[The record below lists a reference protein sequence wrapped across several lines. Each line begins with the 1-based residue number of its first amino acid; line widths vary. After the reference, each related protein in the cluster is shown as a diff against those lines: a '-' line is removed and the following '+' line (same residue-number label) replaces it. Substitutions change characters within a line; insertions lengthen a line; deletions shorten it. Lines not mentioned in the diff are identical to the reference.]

1 MRRAAKAGT
10 TEGMA
15 RSDTPLATYQA
26 KRDFTATTEPAEGG
40 KAQPHAPTF
49 VIQKHAAR
57 RLHYDFRLELDGVLV
72 SWAVPKGPSLD
83 PAQKR
88 MAVHVEDH
96 PLSYAGFEGTI
107 PEGHYGAG
115 EVIVWDRGT
124 WEPVGDPRKG
134 LAAGKLA
141 FRLHGE
147 KLEGLWELI
156 KIAKGGE
163 RQEPWLLFKKRDDF
177 ARSHAAYDVVSALP
191 DSVGSAPAARRTAR
205 TTAKT
210 SKKTRASAKATSGA
224 PVSGAVKARLP
235 AKLSP
240 QLATLAT
247 GVPEGAPGNWI
258 FEIKFDGY
266 RVMARIEDGKA
277 RLLTRGGHDW
287 SAKLPPL
294 VAELERL
301 GIDDAWLDGEIVVL
315 DKDGTPDFNALQN
328 ALDRERADPIVMFL
342 FDVPFFAGHDLRQV
356 ALAERRR
363 LLKQLMDTRATRRL
377 RFSADFEADVDS
389 ILQSACQMNLEGVI
403 AKRADAPYVS
413 RRSDTWLKLKCIRRQ
428 EFVVCGYTLRTDSPA
443 RIGSLMLGVHAKNG
457 DLVSAGG
464 VGTGWN
470 DREARDIRRRLAT
483 LDTDREPFTGG
494 AAKPGRRRPGGTR
507 HWVKPELVAEVRFA
521 AWTPDGQ
528 IRHASFVALRDDKPA
543 SQIVHEEPRDIA
555 PSSKTMKPSSRKAAS
570 TVGGVTVSHGDR
582 VIDAASGRTKLDL
595 VRYYESVA
603 DHMLPHLKGRPCAL
617 VRGPQGVGGEIFF
630 QKHAEKVNI
639 AGVKQLDPAL
649 WPGHPSMLEVGT
661 REALLN
667 AAQFNVIEFHTSN
680 ATSTHF
686 DRPNRMIFD
695 LDPGEGTPWAHVQE
709 AALLMRTLLTELGL
723 VSWLKTSGGKG
734 LHVVVPLRMHHGN
747 DTVKAFSR
755 AIVQHMAHVIPSK
768 FVAKSGPSNRI
779 GKIFADYLRNG
790 VGATTVAA
798 YSARARP
805 GMGVSMPVRW
815 DDLAGLK
822 SGAHWTIAT
831 AREHLSFQSEDP
843 WADYWSTRQPL
854 GEAMKRLG
862 FKK

>member
-1 MRRAAKAGT
+1 
-10 TEGMA
+10 MA

-26 KRDFTATTEPAEGG
+26 KRDFAVTDEPAEGG
-40 KAQPHAPTF
+40 KARPHAPAF

-83 PAQKR
+83 PAHKR

-115 EVIVWDRGT
+115 DVIVWDHGT

-141 FRLHGE
+141 FRLHGQ
-147 KLEGLWELI
+147 KLEGLWELVR
-156 KIAKGGE
+156 IAKGGE
-163 RQEPWLLFKKRDDF
+163 RQEPWLLFKKRDAF
-177 ARSHAAYDVVSALP
+177 ARSHAEYDVVSALP
-191 DSVGSAPAARRTAR
+191 DSVAGARK
-205 TTAKT
+205 TAK
-210 SKKTRASAKATSGA
+210 AKAAPTSPA
-224 PVSGAVKARLP
+224 LPATGAVKARLP

-247 GVPEGAPGNWI
+247 GVPEGAPGDWI

-266 RVMARIEDGKA
+266 RLMARIGNGKA

-287 SAKLPPL
+287 SAKLPKL

-301 GIDDAWLDGEIVVL
+301 GIGNAWLDGEIVVP

-342 FDVPFFAGHDLRQV
+342 FDVPFFEGFDLRHTP
-356 ALAERRR
+356 LAERRR
-363 LLKQLMDTRATRRL
+363 LLRQLMDARATRRL
-377 RFSADFEADVDS
+377 RFSSDFEADVDS
-389 ILQSACQMNLEGVI
+389 ILQSACRMNLEGVI

-428 EFVVCGYTLRTDSPA
+428 EFVVCGYTLRTDSPT

-457 DLVSAGG
+457 ELVSVGG

-470 DREARDIRRRLAT
+470 DREARDIRRQLAA
-483 LDTDREPFTGG
+483 LDTDDAPFTGG
-494 AAKPGRRRPGGTR
+494 EAKPGRRRPGGTR
-507 HWVKPELVAEVRFA
+507 HWVKPTLVAEVRFA

-528 IRHASFVALRDDKPA
+528 IRHASFVAMRDDKPA
-543 SQIVHEEPRDIA
+543 SEIVHEEPRDIA
-555 PSSKTMKPSSRKAAS
+555 HAPREKGTKAMKTSSKKSAS
-570 TVGGVTVSHGDR
+570 TVGGVAVSHGER

-603 DHMLPHLKGRPCAL
+603 DDMLPHLKGRPCAL

-630 QKHAEKVNI
+630 QKHAEKVRI

-709 AALLMRTLLTELGL
+709 GALLMRTLLTELGL
-723 VSWLKTSGGKG
+723 ASWLKTSGGKG
-734 LHVVVPLRMHHGN
+734 LHVVVPLRMHYDN

-768 FVAKSGPSNRI
+768 FVAKSGPSNRV
-779 GKIFADYLRNG
+779 GKLFADYLRNG

-805 GMGVSMPVRW
+805 GMGVSMPVSW
-815 DDLAGLK
+815 DDLGSLK

-843 WADYWSTRQPL
+843 WADYWTTRQPL

>member
-1 MRRAAKAGT
+1 
-10 TEGMA
+10 MA
-15 RSDTPLATYQA
+15 RSRTDTPLATYQA
-26 KRDFTATTEPAEGG
+26 KRDFTATDEPAEGG
-40 KAQPHAPTF
+40 EAQPHAPAF

-107 PEGHYGAG
+107 PHGHYGAG

-141 FRLHGE
+141 FQLHGQ

-163 RQEPWLLFKKRDDF
+163 RQEPWLLFKKRDAF
-177 ARSHAAYDVVSALP
+177 ARPHADYDVVSALP
-191 DSVGSAPAARRTAR
+191 DSVTHPSPSPLAKRRT
-205 TTAKT
+205 TK
-210 SKKTRASAKATSGA
+210 AKASPTLPAPGA
-224 PVSGAVKARLP
+224 TKARLP
-235 AKLSP
+235 ARLSP

-247 GVPEGAPGNWI
+247 GVPEGAARDWI

-266 RVMARIEDGKA
+266 RIMARVEDGKA
-277 RLLTRGGHDW
+277 CLLTRGGHDW
-287 SAKLPPL
+287 SAKLPRL

-301 GIDDAWLDGEIVVL
+301 GIDNAWLDGEIVVL
-315 DKDGTPDFNALQN
+315 DDQGTPDFNALQN
-328 ALDRERADPIVMFL
+328 ALDRERADAVVMFL
-342 FDVPFFAGHDLRQV
+342 FDVPFFGGFDLRQV
-356 ALAERRR
+356 PLSGRRR
-363 LLKQLMDTRATRRL
+363 LLKQLMDARASQRL
-377 RFSADFEADVDS
+377 RFSADFEADADS
-389 ILQSACQMNLEGVI
+389 VLQSACRMNLEGVI
-403 AKRADAPYVS
+403 AKRADSPYVS
-413 RRSDTWLKLKCIRRQ
+413 RRSDTWLKLKCTQRQ
-428 EFVVCGYTLRTDSPA
+428 EFVVCGYTLRSDSPT

-457 DLVSAGG
+457 DLVSVGG

-470 DREARDIRRRLAT
+470 DREARDLRRQLAA
-483 LDTDREPFTGG
+483 LNSARAPFAGG
-494 AAKPGRRRPGGTR
+494 AAKAGRRRPGGTR
-507 HWVKPELVAEVRFA
+507 HWVKPRLVAEVRFA

-543 SQIVHEEPRDIA
+543 SEIVHEEPHDIA
-555 PSSKTMKPSSRKAAS
+555 PASRAKTMKTSSKKAAS

-582 VIDAASGRTKLDL
+582 VIDASSGRTKLDL

-603 DHMLPHLKGRPCAL
+603 EHMLPHLKGRPCAL
-617 VRGPQGVGGEIFF
+617 VRGPQGVGGQIFF

-639 AGVKQLDPAL
+639 AGVRQLDPAL

-709 AALLMRTLLTELGL
+709 GAALMRAMLAELNL
-723 VSWLKTSGGKG
+723 VAWLKTSGGKG
-734 LHVVVPLRMHHGN
+734 LHVVVPLRMHYDN

-755 AIVQHMAHVIPSK
+755 AIVQHLAKVIPSK
-768 FVAKSGPSNRI
+768 FVAKSGPSNRV

-805 GMGVSMPVRW
+805 GMGVSMPVDW
-815 DDLAGLK
+815 ADLDSLR

-843 WADYWSTRQPL
+843 WAGYWTTRQPL

>member
-1 MRRAAKAGT
+1 MRRGPNAGT
-10 TEGMA
+10 PEAMA

-26 KRDFTATTEPAEGG
+26 KRDFAVTDEPSEGG
-40 KAQPHAPTF
+40 KARPHAPAF

-83 PAQKR
+83 PAHKR

-115 EVIVWDRGT
+115 NVIVWDHGT

-141 FRLHGE
+141 FRLHGQ
-147 KLEGLWELI
+147 KLEGLWELVR
-156 KIAKGGE
+156 IAKGGE
-163 RQEPWLLFKKRDDF
+163 RQEPWLLFKKRDAF
-177 ARSHAAYDVVSALP
+177 ARSHAEYDVVSALP
-191 DSVGSAPAARRTAR
+191 DSVAGARKTAKAKAAPALP
-205 TTAKT
+205 
-210 SKKTRASAKATSGA
+210 AT
-224 PVSGAVKARLP
+224 GAVKARLP
-235 AKLSP
+235 ARLSP

-247 GVPEGAPGNWI
+247 GVPEGAPGDWI

-266 RVMARIEDGKA
+266 RLMARIGNGKA

-287 SAKLPPL
+287 SAKLPKL

-301 GIDDAWLDGEIVVL
+301 GIGNAWLDGEIVVP

-342 FDVPFFAGHDLRQV
+342 FDVPFFEGFDLRHTP
-356 ALAERRR
+356 LAERRR
-363 LLKQLMDTRATRRL
+363 LLRQLMDARATRRL
-377 RFSADFEADVDS
+377 RFSSDFEADVDS
-389 ILQSACQMNLEGVI
+389 ILQSACRMNLEGVI

-428 EFVVCGYTLRTDSPA
+428 EFVVCGYTLRTDSPT

-457 DLVSAGG
+457 ELVSVGG

-470 DREARDIRRRLAT
+470 DREARDIRRQLAA
-483 LDTDREPFTGG
+483 LDTDHAPFTGG
-494 AAKPGRRRPGGTR
+494 EAKPGRRRPGGTR
-507 HWVKPELVAEVRFA
+507 HWVKPKLVAEVRFA

-528 IRHASFVALRDDKPA
+528 IRHASFVAMRDDKPA
-543 SQIVHEEPRDIA
+543 SEIVHEEPRDIA
-555 PSSKTMKPSSRKAAS
+555 PASRAKGTKAMKTPSKKSAS
-570 TVGGVTVSHGDR
+570 TVGGVAVSHGER

-603 DHMLPHLKGRPCAL
+603 DDMLPHLKGRPCAL

-630 QKHAEKVNI
+630 QKHAEKVHI

-695 LDPGEGTPWAHVQE
+695 LDPGEGTPWPHVQE

-723 VSWLKTSGGKG
+723 ASWLKTSGGKG
-734 LHVVVPLRMHHGN
+734 LHVVVPLRMHYDN

-768 FVAKSGPSNRI
+768 FVAKSGPSNRV
-779 GKIFADYLRNG
+779 GKLFADYLRNG

-798 YSARARP
+798 FSARARP
-805 GMGVSMPVRW
+805 GMGVSMPVSW
-815 DDLAGLK
+815 DDLGSLK

-843 WADYWSTRQPL
+843 WAAYWTTRQPL

>member
-1 MRRAAKAGT
+1 MRRGPNAGT
-10 TEGMA
+10 PEGMA

-26 KRDFTATTEPAEGG
+26 KRDFAITDEPAEGG
-40 KAQPHAPTF
+40 KARPHAPAF

-83 PAQKR
+83 PAHKR

-115 EVIVWDRGT
+115 DVIVWDHGT

-141 FRLHGE
+141 FRLHGQ
-147 KLEGLWELI
+147 KLEGLWELVR
-156 KIAKGGE
+156 IAKGGE
-163 RQEPWLLFKKRDDF
+163 RQEPWLLFKKRDAF
-177 ARSHAAYDVVSALP
+177 ARSHAEYDVVSALP
-191 DSVGSAPAARRTAR
+191 DSVAGAR
-205 TTAKT
+205 K
-210 SKKTRASAKATSGA
+210 SAKAKAQALPAT
-224 PVSGAVKARLP
+224 GAVKARLP
-235 AKLSP
+235 ARLSP

-247 GVPEGAPGNWI
+247 GVPEGAPGDWI

-266 RVMARIEDGKA
+266 RLMARIGNGKA

-287 SAKLPPL
+287 SAKLPKL

-301 GIDDAWLDGEIVVL
+301 GIGNAWLDGEIVVP

-342 FDVPFFAGHDLRQV
+342 FDVPFFEGFDLRHTP
-356 ALAERRR
+356 LAERRR
-363 LLKQLMDTRATRRL
+363 LLRQLMDAHATRRL
-377 RFSADFEADVDS
+377 RFSSDFEADVDS
-389 ILQSACQMNLEGVI
+389 ILQSACRMNLEGVI

-428 EFVVCGYTLRTDSPA
+428 EFVVCGYTLRTDSPT

-457 DLVSAGG
+457 ELVSVGG

-470 DREARDIRRRLAT
+470 DREARDIRRQLAA
-483 LDTDREPFTGG
+483 LDTDDAPFTGG
-494 AAKPGRRRPGGTR
+494 EAKAGRRRPGGTR
-507 HWVKPELVAEVRFA
+507 HWVKPRLVAEVRFA

-528 IRHASFVALRDDKPA
+528 IRHASFVAMRDDKPA
-543 SQIVHEEPRDIA
+543 SEIVHEEPRDITPA
-555 PSSKTMKPSSRKAAS
+555 SRAKGTKAMKTSSKKSAS
-570 TVGGVTVSHGDR
+570 TVGGVAVSHGER

-603 DHMLPHLKGRPCAL
+603 NDMLPHLKGRPCAL

-630 QKHAEKVNI
+630 QKHAEKVHI

-695 LDPGEGTPWAHVQE
+695 LDPGEGTPWPHVQE

-723 VSWLKTSGGKG
+723 ASWLKTSGGKG
-734 LHVVVPLRMHHGN
+734 LHVVVPLRMHYDN

-755 AIVQHMAHVIPSK
+755 AIVQHMAQVIPSK
-768 FVAKSGPSNRI
+768 FVAKSGPSNRV
-779 GKIFADYLRNG
+779 GKLFADYLRNG

-805 GMGVSMPVRW
+805 GMGVSMPVGW

-843 WADYWSTRQPL
+843 WADYWTTRQPL

>member
-1 MRRAAKAGT
+1 
-10 TEGMA
+10 MA

-26 KRDFTATTEPAEGG
+26 KRDFAVTDEPAEGG
-40 KAQPHAPTF
+40 KARPHAPAF

-83 PAQKR
+83 PAHKR

-115 EVIVWDRGT
+115 EVIVWDHGT

-141 FRLHGE
+141 FRLHGQ
-147 KLEGLWELI
+147 KLEGLWELVR
-156 KIAKGGE
+156 IAKGGE
-163 RQEPWLLFKKRDDF
+163 RQEPWLLFKKRDAF
-177 ARSHAAYDVVSALP
+177 ARSHAEYDVVSAMP
-191 DSVGSAPAARRTAR
+191 DSVAGARK
-205 TTAKT
+205 TAK
-210 SKKTRASAKATSGA
+210 AKALPAT
-224 PVSGAVKARLP
+224 GAVKARLP
-235 AKLSP
+235 ARLSP

-247 GVPEGAPGNWI
+247 GVPAGAPGDWI

-266 RVMARIEDGKA
+266 RLMARIGNGKA

-287 SAKLPPL
+287 SAKLPKL

-301 GIDDAWLDGEIVVL
+301 GIGNAWLDGEIVVP
-315 DKDGTPDFNALQN
+315 DQNGTPDFNALQN

-342 FDVPFFAGHDLRQV
+342 FDVPFFEGFDLRHTP
-356 ALAERRR
+356 LAERRR
-363 LLKQLMDTRATRRL
+363 LLRQLMDARATRRL
-377 RFSADFEADVDS
+377 RFSSDFEADVDS
-389 ILQSACQMNLEGVI
+389 ILQSACRMNLEGVI

-428 EFVVCGYTLRTDSPA
+428 EFVVCGYTLRTDSPT

-457 DLVSAGG
+457 ELVSVGG

-470 DREARDIRRRLAT
+470 DREARDIRRQLAA
-483 LDTDREPFTGG
+483 LDTHHAPFTCGE
-494 AAKPGRRRPGGTR
+494 AKPGRRRPGGTR
-507 HWVKPELVAEVRFA
+507 HWVKPTLVAEVRFA
-521 AWTPDGQ
+521 AWTPDEQ
-528 IRHASFVALRDDKPA
+528 IRHASFVAMRDDKPA
-543 SQIVHEEPRDIA
+543 SEIVHEEPRDIA
-555 PSSKTMKPSSRKAAS
+555 SASRAKGTKAMKTSSKKTAS
-570 TVGGVTVSHGDR
+570 TVGGVAVSHGER
-582 VIDAASGRTKLDL
+582 VIDATSGRTKLDL

-603 DHMLPHLKGRPCAL
+603 DDMLPHLRGRPCAL

-630 QKHAEKVNI
+630 QKHAEKVHI

-734 LHVVVPLRMHHGN
+734 LHVVVPLRMHYDN

-755 AIVQHMAHVIPSK
+755 AIVQHIAHVIPSK
-768 FVAKSGPSNRI
+768 FVAKSGPSNRV
-779 GKIFADYLRNG
+779 GKLFADYLRNG

-822 SGAHWTIAT
+822 SGAHWTLAT

-843 WADYWSTRQPL
+843 WADYWTTRQPL

>member
-1 MRRAAKAGT
+1 MRRGPNAGT
-10 TEGMA
+10 PEGMA

-26 KRDFTATTEPAEGG
+26 KRDFAVTDEPAEGG
-40 KAQPHAPTF
+40 KARPHAPAF

-83 PAQKR
+83 PAHKR

-96 PLSYAGFEGTI
+96 PLSYAGFEGSI

-115 EVIVWDRGT
+115 DVIVWDHGT

-141 FRLHGE
+141 FRLHGQ
-147 KLEGLWELI
+147 KLEGLWELVR
-156 KIAKGGE
+156 IAKGGE
-163 RQEPWLLFKKRDDF
+163 RQEPWLLFKKRDAF
-177 ARSHAAYDVVSALP
+177 ARSHAEYDVVSALP
-191 DSVGSAPAARRTAR
+191 DSVAGAR
-205 TTAKT
+205 K
-210 SKKTRASAKATSGA
+210 SAKAKAQALPAT
-224 PVSGAVKARLP
+224 GAVKARLP
-235 AKLSP
+235 ARLSP

-247 GVPEGAPGNWI
+247 GVPEGAPGDWI

-266 RVMARIEDGKA
+266 RLMARIGNGKA

-287 SAKLPPL
+287 SAKLPKL

-301 GIDDAWLDGEIVVL
+301 GIGNAWLDGEIVVP
-315 DKDGTPDFNALQN
+315 DQNGTPDFNALQN

-342 FDVPFFAGHDLRQV
+342 FDVPFFEGFDLRHTP
-356 ALAERRR
+356 LAERRR
-363 LLKQLMDTRATRRL
+363 LLRQLMDARATRRL
-377 RFSADFEADVDS
+377 RFSSDFEADVDS
-389 ILQSACQMNLEGVI
+389 ILQSACRMNLEGVI

-428 EFVVCGYTLRTDSPA
+428 EFVVCGYTLRTDSPT

-457 DLVSAGG
+457 KLVSVGG

-470 DREARDIRRRLAT
+470 DREARDIRRQLAA
-483 LDTDREPFTGG
+483 LDTERAPFTGG
-494 AAKPGRRRPGGTR
+494 DAKPGRRRPGGTR
-507 HWVKPELVAEVRFA
+507 HWVKPTLVAEVRFA

-528 IRHASFVALRDDKPA
+528 IRHASFVAMRDDKPA
-543 SQIVHEEPRDIA
+543 SEIVHEEPRDIA
-555 PSSKTMKPSSRKAAS
+555 PAPREKAMKTPSKKTAS
-570 TVGGVTVSHGDR
+570 TVGGVAVSHGER
-582 VIDAASGRTKLDL
+582 VIDATSGRTKLDL

-603 DHMLPHLKGRPCAL
+603 DDMLPHLKGRPCAL

-630 QKHAEKVNI
+630 QKHAEKVHI

-695 LDPGEGTPWAHVQE
+695 LDPGEGTPWPHVQE

-723 VSWLKTSGGKG
+723 ASWLKTSGGKG
-734 LHVVVPLRMHHGN
+734 LHVVVPLRMHYDN

-768 FVAKSGPSNRI
+768 FVAKSGPSNRV
-779 GKIFADYLRNG
+779 GKLFADYLRNG

-805 GMGVSMPVRW
+805 GMGVSMPVSW

-843 WADYWSTRQPL
+843 WAAYWTTRQPL